1 MNSKTRAGLLSLT
14 LAALLCAPALLAQ
27 EMPGGAP
34 GAPTP
39 PWWPQPEPKKV
50 RVPQRAEAK
59 PAPAIAW
66 ANRSQTTLKRAAESQ
81 TPILICFLRSSENA
95 DATRLS
101 ELADKFILVRVF
113 LGDSADE
120 PATAGAP
127 DPWTLRSAFL
137 TADAATAY
145 NVPAGRDSYGWCDWH
160 GNLHTLSADLMSDSA
175 LESWLR
181 QLPEKIAK
189 LRTSMQANN
198 TQAATALA
206 QGKRRAAIGW
216 WIKVL
221 KQGYW
226 GYPEVTEAADMLQRQ
241 LKDGLRECEAAQRSG
256 DKEAMMRLQA
266 DFKGSPI
273 ADRITRLLAKMQ
285 APEQEEA
292 F

>member
-1 MNSKTRAGLLSLT
+1 MNSNTRAGLLSLT

-101 ELADKFILVRVF
+101 ELASKFILVRVS
-113 LGDSADE
+113 LAGNTDAAAAAD
-120 PATAGAP
+120 TT
-127 DPWTLRSAFL
+127 DRWTLRSAFL
-137 TADAATAY
+137 SADAATAY
-145 NVPAGRDSYGWCDWH
+145 HVPAGRDSYGWCDWH
-160 GNLHTLSADLMSDSA
+160 GNMHTLSTDLMGDIA
-175 LESWLR
+175 LESWLL
-181 QLPEKIAK
+181 QLPERIAK
-189 LRTSMQANN
+189 LRTRMLSNN
-198 TQAATALA
+198 TLADTALA

-226 GYPEVTEAADMLQRQ
+226 GYPEVTEAAEMLQRQ
-241 LKDGLRECEAAQRSG
+241 LKEGLRECEAARRSG
-256 DKEAMMRLQA
+256 DKEAMLRLQA

-273 ADRITRLLAKMQ
+273 EDRITRLLSKMQ
-285 APEQEEA
+285 TPEQEEA